1 MTYVHSPHLALQ
13 TRAWC
18 IYFHIFPF
26 SVAFSS
32 GRGDAHQSYDAVL
45 EEFNKD
51 LKAWVYGEPDADV
64 WRSIIRNHDALM
76 DLRHEMFSLFALA
89 DPKSQERKR
98 PSYTKELLEWRACL
112 RPFLVNNDGVPAAE
126 RPLESMSGLPLSQDA
141 MHLVQI
147 GESRRKQL
155 YQDHLQCGLIPDH
168 HAKQQP
174 VKIALEE
181 EIMQAEEDNFEDTFG
196 DADSHLG
203 ISSGSQ

>member
-1 MTYVHSPHLALQ
+1 MYLFS
-13 TRAWC
+13 
-18 IYFHIFPF
+18 YFSF

-126 RPLESMSGLPLSQDA
+126 WPLESMSGLPLSQDA
-141 MHLVQI
+141 MHLVQSVTLLMLVNQEYYYPVRDPSSLLCCDTI
-147 GESRRKQL
+147 EYNNLSLFIFIYLSQRQQL
-155 YQDHLQCGLIPDH
+155 L
-168 HAKQQP
+168 
-174 VKIALEE
+174 
-181 EIMQAEEDNFEDTFG
+181 
-196 DADSHLG
+196 
-203 ISSGSQ
+203 